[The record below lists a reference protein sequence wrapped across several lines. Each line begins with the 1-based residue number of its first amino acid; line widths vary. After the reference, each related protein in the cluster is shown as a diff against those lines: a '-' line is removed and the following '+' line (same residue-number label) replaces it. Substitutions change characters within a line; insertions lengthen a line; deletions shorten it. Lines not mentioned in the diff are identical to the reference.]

1 MPTAAKLFAA
11 LSLMMVGFFGAEII
25 KPHMSDGTQFGAFS
39 EVAALIG
46 LVVGW
51 RVLGPAA
58 GRGNYPS
65 ASAGVRAV
73 VILILGALFVFSTEN
88 MLVQAFRRT
97 YDGPTQA
104 VVGIIKIALD
114 YGQQLLNPDVA
125 AVLILGGIGSG
136 LLTEWAARRWR

>member
-11 LSLMMVGFFGAEII
+11 LSMMMLGFFAAEII
-25 KPHMSDGTQFGAFS
+25 KPHMGEGTQFGAFS
-39 EVAALIG
+39 EVSALIG

-58 GRGNYPS
+58 GRGNYLS
-65 ASAGVRAV
+65 SSAGLRSM
-73 VILILGALFVFSTEN
+73 VILVLAALFVFSTEN

-125 AVLILGGIGSG
+125 AVLILGGVGSG

>member
-1 MPTAAKLFAA
+1 
-11 LSLMMVGFFGAEII
+11 MMMLGFFAAEII
-25 KPHMSDGTQFGAFS
+25 KPHMGEGTQFGAFS
-39 EVAALIG
+39 EVSALIG

-58 GRGNYPS
+58 GRGNYLS
-65 ASAGVRAV
+65 SSAGLRSM
-73 VILILGALFVFSTEN
+73 VILVLAALFVFSTEN

-125 AVLILGGIGSG
+125 AVLILGGVGSG

>member
-11 LSLMMVGFFGAEII
+11 LSIMVVGFFAAEII
-25 KPHMSDGTQFGAFS
+25 KPHMGEGTQFGAFS
-39 EVAALIG
+39 PVSALIG

-58 GRGNYPS
+58 GRGDYAS
-65 ASAGVRAV
+65 ASAGVRSV
-73 VILILGALFVFSTEN
+73 VILVLMGLFIFSTEE

-104 VVGIIKIALD
+104 VVGIIKIALE

-136 LLTEWAARRWR
+136 LMTEWAARRWR